1 MNKTLLAAS
10 LALAGAICFAAP
22 ASAARL
28 VLLNVDADGQG
39 LNDPT
44 PKAPVGANPGTT
56 VGAQRR
62 IAYEFAMGLWGSV
75 LKSNVDVKIYAS
87 FQPLSCTASAGVL
100 GSAGP
105 NWIDRDFPGAPLPN
119 TWYHSALAD
128 SIAGVDLDPVA
139 DDPADIASRFNS
151 NLGTTGCLET
161 SAWYYGLDGNTP
173 AGAISFLDVVMHE
186 IGHGLGASGF
196 LDKTTG
202 ALYFD
207 GEANRS
213 DAYTHNAYDNV
224 RNMRFDDKRMTNASR
239 ATTIITPG
247 RLVWDGSQ
255 VNATAA
261 GLLDHKLTFQVT
273 APGAIAGA
281 YSYGTAD
288 FGAVAGAGNFS
299 GSVKRANDGVGTV
312 TDGCDA
318 YAPGFFTGQ
327 IALVDR
333 GTCGFGV
340 KALNAQNAGATG
352 VIIANVSTSGNPTV
366 APGMTG
372 GSASNTIPTI
382 SLNVTDGDT
391 FRANVGSGL
400 TVAFVEDASQLQ
412 GADSKGRVR
421 LYAPSVV
428 EPGSSFSHFDT
439 VETPNALMEP
449 AITSTLN
456 ANFMIDMT
464 PSLMSDV
471 GWSRNGGSAALRSC
485 LTNVPIEE
493 TGGLI
498 PGANIQAADSVCT
511 KNVDASRSS
520 PAYKACMT
528 TFADVLVNAGMTT
541 GAQDASLR
549 SCISRAK

>member
-10 LALAGAICFAAP
+10 LAIAGVMCFAAP
-22 ASAARL
+22 ASAAKL

-62 IAYEFAMGLWGSV
+62 IAYEFAMGLWGGV

-87 FQPLSCTASAGVL
+87 FQPLACTASSGVL

-161 SAWYYGLDGNTP
+161 SSWYYGLDGNTP

-196 LDKTTG
+196 LNKSTG

-213 DAYTHNAYDNV
+213 DTYTHNVYDNV
-224 RNMRFDDKRMTNASR
+224 RNLRFDDRRMSDASR
-239 ATTIITPG
+239 ATSIITPG
-247 RLVWDGSQ
+247 RLVWDGAQ
-255 VNATAA
+255 VKATAA
-261 GLLDHKLTFQVT
+261 ATLNHLLTFQVT
-273 APGAIAGA
+273 APAGIAGA
-281 YSYGTAD
+281 YTYGTAD
-288 FGAVAGAGNFS
+288 FGAVAGPANFH
-299 GSVKRANDGVGTV
+299 GTVVRANDGTGASV
-312 TDGCDA
+312 TDGCEA
-318 YAPGFFTGQ
+318 NTTSYAGQ

-333 GTCGFGV
+333 GSCGFGV
-340 KALNAQNAGATG
+340 KALNAQNAGASG
-352 VIIANVSTSGNPTV
+352 VIIANVASSGSPTV

-372 GSASNTIPTI
+372 GNASNTIPTI
-382 SLNVTDGDT
+382 SLNVADGDT
-391 FRANVGSGL
+391 FRANVGNGL
-400 TVAFVEDASQLQ
+400 TVAFVEDASQLS
-412 GADSKGRVR
+412 GADSKGRVQ
-421 LYAPSVV
+421 LFAPSVV
-428 EPGSSFSHFDT
+428 QPGSSFSHFDT
-439 VETPNALMEP
+439 SVTPNALMEP

-464 PSLMSDV
+464 PSLMSDI

-485 LTNVPIEE
+485 LTGVPMEE
-493 TGGLI
+493 AGGLI
-498 PGANIQAADSVCT
+498 PGANVLAADSVCT
-511 KNVDASRSS
+511 KNVDASRASS
-520 PAYKACMT
+520 AYKACMT

-549 SCISRAK
+549 SCISRVK